1 MLGVEKNW
9 TYDPFRF
16 NQSFRS
22 SPHATP
28 GSKVLY
34 FLFQMD
40 WPEFPQRQGSSG
52 ANIKWI
58 RRAWL
63 SQLGV
68 KCSIWKDS
76 STIASPLAN
85 PSSPA
90 LPSPFPG
97 TQRMPRD
104 PRLGSGHPGPALSLC
119 RCAAATPR
127 PSASNRPRRLTSSE
141 GWGAGG
147 AGSMEEHGIT
157 RSEWLSVAVVGR
169 LWRTSIFWDGNCLFW
184 EGRRLNLP
192 KKKKA
197 ATHVLW
203 CSCDYT

>member
-1 MLGVEKNW
+1 
-9 TYDPFRF
+9 
-16 NQSFRS
+16 
-22 SPHATP
+22 
-28 GSKVLY
+28 
-34 FLFQMD
+34 MD

-104 PRLGSGHPGPALSLC
+104 PRLGSGHQVQPWAFADAPQRLPVHQHQIGRDAWH
-119 RCAAATPR
+119 
-127 PSASNRPRRLTSSE
+127 PRRA
-141 GWGAGG
+141 GALG